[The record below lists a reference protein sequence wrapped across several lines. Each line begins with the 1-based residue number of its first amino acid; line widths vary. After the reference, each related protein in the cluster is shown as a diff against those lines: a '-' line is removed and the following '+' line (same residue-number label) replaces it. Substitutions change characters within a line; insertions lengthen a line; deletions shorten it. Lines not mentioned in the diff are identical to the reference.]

1 VSEPKPKSFEI
12 SKWAVWEANLW
23 VRANKG
29 AAGVDEQSVA
39 EFERDLKGNLYKLWN
54 RLSSGSYMPPPVR
67 AVEIPKRVCNQPAGW
82 GTPYGHGRCKLH
94 GGATPTHLRAAQRR
108 EAERA
113 VASLG
118 LPREVEPHTALLE
131 EVHRAAGHVAWL
143 AEVVGQ
149 LDQSQIVHGITR
161 TVQAADG
168 TRTVEARATVNVWVR
183 LYQEWHDRLV
193 RVAKTAID
201 AGVEERQVRLAEAQ
215 AQRLAA
221 VIRAI
226 LTDLGYDL
234 EEENV
239 RKVVRLRLLEGG
251 KA

>member
-1 VSEPKPKSFEI
+1 MERCG
-12 SKWAVWEANLW
+12 ANTK
-23 VRANKG
+23 RG
-29 AAGVDEQSVA
+29 AICG
-39 EFERDLKGNLYKLWN
+39 K
-54 RLSSGSYMPPPVR
+54 
-67 AVEIPKRVCNQPAGW
+67 PAGW
-82 GTPYGHGRCKLH
+82 GTPYRHGRCKLH

-118 LPREVEPHTALLE
+118 LPREVEAHTALLE

-149 LDQSQIVHGITR
+149 LDKSQIVHGITR

-193 RVAKTAID
+193 RVSKLAID
-201 AGVEERQVRLAEAQ
+201 AGVAELQVRLAEKQ
-215 AQRLAA
+215 AQQLAA

-226 LTDLGYDL
+226 LTDLGHDPAD
-234 EEENV
+234 EQV
-239 RKVVRLRLLEGG
+239 RDVMRLRLTEGG
-251 KA
+251 HGDRQLPSGRP

>member
-1 VSEPKPKSFEI
+1 
-12 SKWAVWEANLW
+12 
-23 VRANKG
+23 
-29 AAGVDEQSVA
+29 
-39 EFERDLKGNLYKLWN
+39 
-54 RLSSGSYMPPPVR
+54 
-67 AVEIPKRVCNQPAGW
+67 
-82 GTPYGHGRCKLH
+82 
-94 GGATPTHLRAAQRR
+94 
-108 EAERA
+108 
-113 VASLG
+113 
-118 LPREVEPHTALLE
+118 
-131 EVHRAAGHVAWL
+131 
-143 AEVVGQ
+143 
-149 LDQSQIVHGITR
+149 
-161 TVQAADG
+161 
-168 TRTVEARATVNVWVR
+168 VNVWVR